1 MPTISGVGNKSN
13 ISFSNKNIY
22 KATNNFI
29 NQKIQQFTDAFSR
42 KNDYETIDYNA
53 QNVTENTTQTKDR
66 SIVSTYLQTRAT
78 FTLSTVSGILSV
90 GEDIA
95 DGGAIVLG
103 GLTSKIVGK
112 FDPEKGKAIENS
124 VSKFV
129 KEDYMDRL
137 YDAAVTTIGIDED
150 IAYGKTHTAGNI
162 VGNIAGYAAITLTTG
177 GVATVAI
184 SGLAAAGNA
193 AETAL
198 NSGATFNQTFAVSLV
213 AGAIG
218 ALSGGALDKIG
229 EKILIQKVVNP
240 KTLVKYIA
248 SGSLVS
254 MSEPVVNKVTEYL
267 TYGKNLSDN
276 FFDYFKET
284 GGITNTLIAGAV
296 GSLSVAGKAYKG
308 YSEMKALEDIELSNE
323 KINKSVNPSKKQIMN
338 DNVNNVKTKFGKSK
352 TKVFAEYNGDLKSY
366 ISDGMP
372 KKLSPLE
379 KARYIYCKLN
389 NEVSYSSKWTFEDR
403 LDYNFELDRDAIYNK
418 KIDLSNY
425 NGEEIV
431 CSNWSEMYAELLKDN
446 GINCYVRGNN
456 GSHKWVVFE
465 TNGRYYFADATN
477 EYINATDLVNVQSGA
492 TTAGF
497 IEITKEQ
504 AMSNTFAHN
513 RGRVVDAIMN
523 SKLNLNKLDKKL
535 GFNFEDAYDL
545 FSVRTT
551 SNSKRMLKHLG
562 LNVDA
567 STKDIIEAKL
577 EKDLFQKM
585 RQMGV
590 IEGIKYFNLRGRS
603 IFTMDELRN
612 IVIKWIVNK
621 DTGEMSALYT
631 VSDGKN
637 YLYSGKNN
645 IKLVDNNFASNY
657 KDYGFVDYKRRQ

>member
-124 VSKFV
+124 VSEFV

-198 NSGATFNQTFAVSLV
+198 NSGATFNQTLAVSAV

-308 YSEMKALEDIELSNE
+308 YSEMKNNPKSFDSPEKLAIEKEIELNEPYEIKTKNLTLDQKKLLKKLKNVCTKKTGMELEKLFFQDEYVIGLHGTGSTALGDRILSSGLNMTQHGNVEVKNFDDINLKLNITLIEGEKSLGKFLNFLDVFRGKSAYKSFNKTADVVMTCIPKKEINNVSNLME
-323 KINKSVNPSKKQIMN
+323 
-338 DNVNNVKTKFGKSK
+338 NVNGQIR
-352 TKVFAEYNGDLKSY
+352 LK
-366 ISDGMP
+366 
-372 KKLSPLE
+372 
-379 KARYIYCKLN
+379 
-389 NEVSYSSKWTFEDR
+389 
-403 LDYNFELDRDAIYNK
+403 
-418 KIDLSNY
+418 
-425 NGEEIV
+425 
-431 CSNWSEMYAELLKDN
+431 
-446 GINCYVRGNN
+446 
-456 GSHKWVVFE
+456 
-465 TNGRYYFADATN
+465 N
-477 EYINATDLVNVQSGA
+477 EYI
-492 TTAGF
+492 
-497 IEITKEQ
+497 
-504 AMSNTFAHN
+504 
-513 RGRVVDAIMN
+513 
-523 SKLNLNKLDKKL
+523 L
-535 GFNFEDAYDL
+535 GYAKCSQGLIGHINYN
-545 FSVRTT
+545 
-551 SNSKRMLKHLG
+551 SNSIGYKSTFSNVLNAENVFSPTDFKIKALNEELSTIFSIGGANEKFFSPTLGKLISQEELK
-562 LNVDA
+562 
-567 STKDIIEAKL
+567 KIISSKH
-577 EKDLFQKM
+577 F
-585 RQMGV
+585 
-590 IEGIKYFNLRGRS
+590 
-603 IFTMDELRN
+603 
-612 IVIKWIVNK
+612 
-621 DTGEMSALYT
+621 
-631 VSDGKN
+631 
-637 YLYSGKNN
+637 
-645 IKLVDNNFASNY
+645 
-657 KDYGFVDYKRRQ
+657 